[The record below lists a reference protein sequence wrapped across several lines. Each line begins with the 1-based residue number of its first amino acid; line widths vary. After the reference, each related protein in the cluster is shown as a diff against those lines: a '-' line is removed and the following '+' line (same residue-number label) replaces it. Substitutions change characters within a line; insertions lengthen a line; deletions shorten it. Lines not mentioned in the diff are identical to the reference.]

1 MSKQANTKLIG
12 GFVIGAVVLLI
23 AGVLLFGS
31 GKLFSHQKKFVLF
44 FEDSVKGLNIG
55 SQVDFRGVNIGTV
68 TDIKIVLNKKDLSLR
83 IPVFIEI
90 EPKRIT
96 FDSTETES
104 ELTKLA
110 ARTGKEKIETFS
122 QLLISRG
129 LKAQLSMQSY
139 VTGQLG
145 IHLDFYPDKDTKLVG
160 AEPSYTEIPTT
171 ESSLSA
177 LSKTL
182 ETIPI
187 AEIADKVEKT
197 LDGIEKLVNSPDLQ
211 ETLVSLHQ
219 TIDQAHAF
227 VRALDSQVMPLATST
242 RLTLSEAK
250 KLFGNAAQLAHNLD
264 VAIPPLIASLEG
276 TSEAASV
283 TMKDAN
289 KAMEGFTGANSPVR
303 YELIKTLNELSAAAR
318 SFRVFAEYMQNHPE
332 ALIRGKGK

>member
-12 GFVIGAVVLLI
+12 GFVIGAVVLVI
-23 AGVLLFGS
+23 SGMLLFGS
-31 GKLFSHQKKFVLF
+31 GKLFSHQKIFVLF

-55 SQVDFRGVNIGTV
+55 SPVDFKGVNIGTV
-68 TDIKIVLNKKDLSLR
+68 TDIKIVLNKKGLALL

-96 FDSTETES
+96 FDSTES
-104 ELTKLA
+104 ELTKLVEIK
-110 ARTGKEKIETFS
+110 GKEKIETFT

-129 LKAQLSMQSY
+129 LKAQLSMKSI

-145 IHLDFYPDKDTKLVG
+145 IHLDFYPDKEIKLVG
-160 AEPSYTEIPTT
+160 EEPSYTEIPTT
-171 ESSLSA
+171 QSSLSA

-182 ETIPI
+182 ETLPI

-227 VRALDSQVMPLATST
+227 VRTLDSQVMPLATST

-250 KLFGNAAQLAHNLD
+250 KLFGNAAQLARNLD

-276 TSEAASV
+276 TSEAAGV
-283 TMKDAN
+283 TMTGVN
-289 KAMEGFTGANSPVR
+289 KAVEGYTGANSPVR

-318 SFRVFAEYMQNHPE
+318 SLRVFAEYMQNHPE

>member
-96 FDSTETES
+96 FDSTES
-104 ELTKLA
+104 ELTKLVESK
-110 ARTGKEKIETFS
+110 GKEKIETFT

-129 LKAQLSMQSY
+129 LKAQLTMQSF

-145 IHLDFYPDKDTKLVG
+145 IHLDFYPDKETKLVG
-160 AEPSYTEIPTT
+160 AEPYYTEIPTT

-219 TIDQAHAF
+219 TIDQAHVF
-227 VRALDSQVMPLATST
+227 VRALDSQIMPLATST

-289 KAMEGFTGANSPVR
+289 KAMEGFAGANSPVR

>member
-12 GFVIGAVVLLI
+12 GFVIGAVVLVI
-23 AGVLLFGS
+23 SGILLFGS

-55 SQVDFRGVNIGTV
+55 SPVDFRGVNIGTV
-68 TDIKIVLNKKDLSLR
+68 TDIKIVLNKKDLSLL

-96 FDSTETES
+96 FDGTES
-104 ELTKLA
+104 DLTKLVG
-110 ARTGKEKIETFS
+110 TKGKEKIETFT

-129 LKAQLSMQSY
+129 LKAQLSMQSL

-145 IHLDFYPDKDTKLVG
+145 IHLDFYPDKETKLVG

-182 ETIPI
+182 ENIPL
-187 AEIADKVEKT
+187 AVIADKVEKT
-197 LDGIEKLVNSPDLQ
+197 LDGIEKLVNSSDLQ
-211 ETLVSLHQ
+211 ESLVSLHQ
-219 TIDQAHAF
+219 TIDQAHEF

-250 KLFGNAAQLAHNLD
+250 KLFGNAAQLARNLD
-264 VAIPPLIASLEG
+264 SSIPPLIASLEG
-276 TSEAASV
+276 TSEAAGA
-283 TMKDAN
+283 TMTGVN
-289 KAMEGFTGANSPVR
+289 KALEGYAGANSPVR

-318 SFRVFAEYMQNHPE
+318 SFRAFAEYMENHPE
-332 ALIRGKGK
+332 ALIKGKGK

>member
-12 GFVIGAVVLLI
+12 GFVIGAVVLVI
-23 AGVLLFGS
+23 SGILLFGS
-31 GKLFSHQKKFVLF
+31 GKLFCHQKKFVLF

-55 SQVDFRGVNIGTV
+55 SQVDFKGVNIGTV
-68 TDIKIVLNKKDLSLR
+68 TDIKIVLNKKDLSLL

-96 FDSTETES
+96 FDGNES
-104 ELTKLA
+104 ELTKLLE
-110 ARTGKEKIETFS
+110 RKGKEKIETFTE
-122 QLLISRG
+122 LLISRG
-129 LKAQLSMQSY
+129 LKAQLVMQSF

-145 IHLDFYPDKDTKLVG
+145 IHLDFYPDKETKLVG

-182 ETIPI
+182 ETIPV
-187 AEIADKVEKT
+187 AELADKVEKT

-227 VRALDSQVMPLATST
+227 LRALDSQVMPLATST
-242 RLTLSEAK
+242 KLTLSEAK
-250 KLFGNAAQLAHNLD
+250 KLFGNAARLAHNLD
-264 VAIPPLIASLEG
+264 LSIPPLIASLEG

-283 TMKDAN
+283 TMKGAN
-289 KAMEGFTGANSPVR
+289 KAMEGFAGANSPVR